1 MKGFLSSGGG
11 VEGCVFFGLR
21 IIALV
26 ALQRSM
32 KFMNNAIE

>member
-1 MKGFLSSGGG
+1 MKDFLNSFGG
-11 VEGCVFFGLR
+11 VLFFGLR

-26 ALQRSM
+26 ALQRNM